1 MPELL
6 QISYSPW
13 SEKARWALDVSG
25 FAYTKRAYLPLL
37 GEPALRRLLGQWR
50 GPVAAPVLRD
60 GERVI
65 AGALDIARYAAEK
78 TGNTR
83 LFPKGEEARVL
94 HYVALSNQGL
104 AAGRA
109 LGLRRVLASPE
120 ALVELAPRQLQRLP
134 RVAQAFSR
142 VGVRY
147 IYRKYGGHRN
157 APAVHE
163 RILTEALDA
172 LRFGLSET
180 LSRAEPRTLLPE
192 LSYADIAM
200 AQLLGSVRSPSD
212 GPRMG
217 PASRAAFESPDL
229 AARYADLLG
238 WRDALYAHHRRPR
251 AR

>member
-6 QISYSPW
+6 QISFSPW

-25 FAYTKRAYLPLL
+25 FTYTKRAYQPLI
-37 GEPALRRLLGQWR
+37 GEPALRRLLKQWR
-50 GPVAAPVLRD
+50 GPVSVPVLRD

-65 AGALDIARYAAEK
+65 AGTLDIVRYAAAQ
-78 TGNTR
+78 TGDTR

-94 HYVALSNQGL
+94 HYAALSDKGME
-104 AAGRA
+104 AGRA
-109 LGLRRVLASPE
+109 LAMRRVIASPD
-120 ALVELAPRQLQRLP
+120 ALIELAPRPLQRLP
-134 RVAQAFSR
+134 RVAQALGG
-142 VGVRY
+142 VGARY
-147 IYRKYGGHRN
+147 VMHKYGGHRD

-163 RILTEALDA
+163 RTLTDALDA
-172 LRFGLSET
+172 LRFGLSESE
-180 LSRAEPRTLLPE
+180 SRAEPRTLLRE
-192 LSYADIAM
+192 LSFADIAM
-200 AQLLGSVRSPSD
+200 AQLLVSVRPPTD

-217 PASRAAFESPDL
+217 PALRAAFESPEL